1 MELPQQLRILA
12 VPFILIACI
21 LLNPLAWGQ
30 TAYFPVGAGSGG
42 MAGTSAAIKND
53 WAAFNN
59 PANLYAIEQF
69 TAGVNYENRFLV
81 RELGISSLTA
91 VLPTEYGVFGLAFNQ
106 FGSNLYSQSFL
117 GLAYGRSFGKRIHAG
132 VRLDALHTRLAEEYG
147 RRTNVSFA
155 LGFSANLTNDLT
167 LAGVLF
173 NPLLRIKSAKDFDE
187 YLPAIYRA
195 GLCYRVEK
203 NLNITVEAEKDM
215 RYKPVLR
222 AGIEYRV
229 KEIATVRAGIG
240 TNPVNHAFGF
250 GFNFGNFI
258 FDIAAVRHEVLG
270 YSPQASV
277 IWVSK

>member
-1 MELPQQLRILA
+1 MHLPQQFRIPAACFLL
-12 VPFILIACI
+12 FACI
-21 LLNPLAWGQ
+21 FLNPPARGQ
-30 TAYFPVGAGSGG
+30 TAYLPVGAGSGG
-42 MAGTSAAIKND
+42 MAGASAAIKNN

-59 PANLYAIEQF
+59 PANLYSIEKF
-69 TAGVNYENRFLV
+69 TAGVNYENRFLI

-91 VLPTEYGVFGLAFNQ
+91 ALPTGYGVFGLAYNQ
-106 FGSNLYSQSFL
+106 FGSKLYSQSFF

-132 VRLDALHTRLAEEYG
+132 VRLDALHTRLAEDYG

-155 LGFSANLTNDLT
+155 LGFSANLTSDLT
-167 LAGVLF
+167 MGGVVF
-173 NPLLRIKSAKDFDE
+173 NPLLRMKSAKDFNE
-187 YLPAIYRA
+187 NLPAIYRA

-203 NLNITVEAEKDM
+203 NLDITVEAEKDM

-240 TNPVNHAFGF
+240 TNPMNHAFGF
-250 GFNFGNFI
+250 GFNFGSFI
-258 FDIAAVRHEVLG
+258 FDIATVRHEVLG